1 MSIPPMD
8 ISQMKQVT
16 RRVNGSLPTDLSK
29 VEGDRII
36 KHPSV
41 TGELAHFWFRVR
53 NVAREPATKFA
64 VYIDSDTMKHIH
76 DEGILFLNRTG
87 DDELEALVKQ
97 YTDNAWERAEVLEVL
112 EISGKFSCREE
123 VAKIVNEQCY
133 IPASFDELIAFA
145 WQHDHFFTTQGHCFV
160 HVLEPTTRAR
170 MPLVWHDND
179 PRGGYPQLN
188 LSFDDVDDGMLNQ
201 ASCSSILVLVK
212 KKEHQILPPD
222 ECNKAVRA
230 LEARVAEDA
239 ALMKEMGTQIHESG
253 QVLEE
258 AQESLESTIAGQA
271 TALAAVQAY
280 ARLIRKL
287 IDNPFLRF
295 LPGITTWLEELG
307 KNEAIRKCLDE
318 FVPPK

>member
-8 ISQMKQVT
+8 IAQTKQVT

-53 NVAREPATKFA
+53 NVAREPASKFA
-64 VYIDSDTMKHIH
+64 VYIDGDTMKCIRS
-76 DEGILFLNRTG
+76 EGILFLNNHG
-87 DDELEALVKQ
+87 NDELEALLKK
-97 YTDNAWERAEVLEVL
+97 YTDDAWERTEVLEVL

-123 VAKIVNEQCY
+123 AENIIDERGY

-145 WQHDHFFTTQGHCFV
+145 WQHDHFFTTRGHCFV
-160 HVLEPTTRAR
+160 HVLEPTTGGR
-170 MPLVWHDND
+170 MPHVWHDND
-179 PRGGYPQLN
+179 PRAGYPQIN
-188 LSFDDVDDGMLNQ
+188 LSFDDVEDGMLNQ

-212 KKEHQILPPD
+212 KKGHEAIPID
-222 ECNKAVRA
+222 DCNKAVIS
-230 LEARVAEDA
+230 LKKRVAEDA
-239 ALMKEMGTQIHESG
+239 ALMEEMGTQIHEG
-253 QVLEE
+253 VKLLEE
-258 AQESLESTIAGQA
+258 AGKSLESTIEQRVIAF
-271 TALAAVQAY
+271 AAAQAY

-295 LPGITTWLEELG
+295 LPGITAWLEELRD
-307 KNEAIRKCLDE
+307 NEAIRTCLDDTTSS
-318 FVPPK
+318 K

>member
-8 ISQMKQVT
+8 IAQTKQVT

-64 VYIDSDTMKHIH
+64 VYVDSDTMKHIH
-76 DEGILFLNRTG
+76 SEGILFLNNTG
-87 DDELEALVKQ
+87 EDELEALVKQ
-97 YTDNAWERAEVLEVL
+97 YTDDAWERAEVLEVL

-123 VAKIVNEQCY
+123 VVNIVDKQGY
-133 IPASFDELIAFA
+133 IPAGFDELIAFA
-145 WQHDHFFTTQGHCFV
+145 WQHDHFFTTRGHCFV
-160 HVLEPTTRAR
+160 HVLEPTTRTR
-170 MPLVWHDND
+170 MPHVWHDND
-179 PRGGYPQLN
+179 PRAGYPQLN
-188 LSFDDVDDGMLNQ
+188 LSFDDVGNGMLNQ

-212 KKEHQILPPD
+212 KKGHEALPLD
-222 ECNKAVRA
+222 DCNKA
-230 LEARVAEDA
+230 LISLKKRVAEDA
-239 ALMKEMGTQIHESG
+239 ALMEEVGTQIHESCKL
-253 QVLEE
+253 LEE
-258 AQESLESTIAGQA
+258 AQESLESTIEQRGV
-271 TALAAVQAY
+271 ALVAVQAY
-280 ARLIRKL
+280 ARHIRKL

-295 LPGITTWLEELG
+295 LPGITAWLEELG
-307 KNEAIRKCLDE
+307 DNTAIRKCLDE